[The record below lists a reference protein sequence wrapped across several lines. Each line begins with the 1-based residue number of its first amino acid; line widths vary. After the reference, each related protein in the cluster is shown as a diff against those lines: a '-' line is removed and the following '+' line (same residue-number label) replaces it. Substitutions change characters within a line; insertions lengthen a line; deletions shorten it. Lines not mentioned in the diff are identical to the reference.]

1 VFVARE
7 GVEYLFLNTTN
18 AQGIQDVYVQCAHA
32 CTINK
37 SKLLPTAYWKKFLFV
52 STERCT

>member
-1 VFVARE
+1 MFVARE